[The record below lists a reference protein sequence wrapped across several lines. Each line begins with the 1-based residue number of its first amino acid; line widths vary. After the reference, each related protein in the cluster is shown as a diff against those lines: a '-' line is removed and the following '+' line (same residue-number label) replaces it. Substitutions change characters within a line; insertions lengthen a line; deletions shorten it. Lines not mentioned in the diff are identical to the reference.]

1 MASLND
7 SSMMSLW
14 SMKLWSQGRSPLH
27 SVEACWVGSAHPIK
41 YQCVI
46 SAFYLNIQKEASRDC
61 VRLKKKS
68 IVTDFNRWGMGGGD
82 NPESQSVEEKSACRS
97 VRLSVCQSVR
107 LYKLQG
113 VFKKRSFVIPAPL
126 EALWWSKGLDISQK
140 HCQPSFFLY
149 IPILIRIVCIPSW
162 VTTVQ

>member
-68 IVTDFNRWGMGGGD
+68 IVTDFNRWGMGGGIIL
-82 NPESQSVEEKSACRS
+82 NLNLLRKNLPVG
-97 VRLSVCQSVR
+97 LSVCPSVSLSVCINYRVSLKNAPLWFRLHWR
-107 LYKLQG
+107 LYDD
-113 VFKKRSFVIPAPL
+113 P
-126 EALWWSKGLDISQK
+126 KGWISVK
-140 HCQPSFFLY
+140 NIVNHPSFCTYPF
-149 IPILIRIVCIPSW
+149 
-162 VTTVQ
+162 